1 MDGGFTDDCEPMTTP
16 VIIALDGPA
25 GSGKSSVSM
34 AVARRLSYAY
44 LDTGA
49 AYRAV
54 AWHVLNSG
62 IDANDSSAVA
72 GSLENLEV
80 SFAADAD
87 DFSVSVA
94 LTNVTQA
101 IRSPQVTALVS
112 LVARVPEVRTFLNKR
127 FRETIAGV
135 TATGIVVEGR
145 DITTVVAPDADARIL
160 LTADESV
167 RMERRGLEVPPES
180 RDELTRLV
188 RDRDVADARVS
199 DFMTAADG
207 VVTIDS
213 TNFTF
218 DQTVDE
224 VVALIRSVAA

>member
-1 MDGGFTDDCEPMTTP
+1 MTTP
-16 VIIALDGPA
+16 FVVALDGPA

-34 AVARRLSYAY
+34 AVARRLNFAY
-44 LDTGA
+44 LDTGSG
-49 AYRAV
+49 YRAV
-54 AWHVLNSG
+54 SWHVLENH
-62 IDANDSSAVA
+62 IDAHDATAVA
-72 GSLENLEV
+72 DSLEDLAIT
-80 SFAADAD
+80 FAANADA
-87 DFSVSVA
+87 FSVSVGS
-94 LTNVTQA
+94 TNVTEA

-112 LVARVPEVRTFLNKR
+112 AVARVPEVRAFLNQR
-127 FRETIAGV
+127 FRETIAE
-135 TATGIVVEGR
+135 TATAGIVVEGR
-145 DITTVVAPDADARIL
+145 DITTFVAPDADARIL

-188 RDRDVADARVS
+188 RDRDAADARVS

-218 DQTVDE
+218 DQTVDA
-224 VVALIRSVAA
+224 VVAHIRSATA

>member
-1 MDGGFTDDCEPMTTP
+1 MTTP
-16 VIIALDGPA
+16 IIVALDGPA

-34 AVARRLSYAY
+34 AAARQLAFAY

-54 AWHVLNSG
+54 AWHVLEHD
-62 IDANDSSAVA
+62 IDAEDPAAVTS
-72 GSLENLEV
+72 SLENLEIIFDA
-80 SFAADAD
+80 SADH
-87 DFSVSVA
+87 FSVSVGS
-94 LTNVTQA
+94 TNVTEA
-101 IRSPQVTALVS
+101 IRTPEVTALVS
-112 LVARVPEVRTFLNKR
+112 AVARVPAVRALLNQR
-127 FRETIAGV
+127 FRETMAN
-135 TATGIVVEGR
+135 AAEAGIVVEGR

-167 RMERRGLEVPPES
+167 RMERRGLEVPPQL

-188 RDRDVADARVS
+188 RDRDAADARVS

-213 TNFTF
+213 TNLTF
-218 DQTVDE
+218 DQTVDA
-224 VVALIRSVAA
+224 VVAHIRSATA

>member
-1 MDGGFTDDCEPMTTP
+1 MTTP
-16 VIIALDGPA
+16 VIVALDGPA

-34 AVARRLSYAY
+34 AAARRLDFAY

-54 AWHVLNSG
+54 AWHVLTCG
-62 IDANDSSAVA
+62 IDPEDADAVTE
-72 GSLENLEV
+72 SLEDVELTFV
-80 SFAADAD
+80 ADATA
-87 DFSVSVA
+87 FAVSVGS
-94 LTNVTQA
+94 TDVTDA
-101 IRSPQVTALVS
+101 IRTPEVTALVS
-112 LVARVPEVRTFLNKR
+112 AVARVTAVRALLNRR
-127 FRETIAGV
+127 FRETMAQT
-135 TATGIVVEGR
+135 TAAGIVVEGR

-167 RMERRGLEVPPES
+167 RMERRGLEVPPQS

-188 RDRDVADARVS
+188 RDRDAADARVS

-213 TNFTF
+213 TNLTF
-218 DQTVDE
+218 DQTVDA
-224 VVALIRSVAA
+224 VVAHIKSARA

>member
-1 MDGGFTDDCEPMTTP
+1 MARAPMTTP
-16 VIIALDGPA
+16 IIVALDGPA

-34 AVARRLSYAY
+34 AAARQLAFAY

-54 AWHVLNSG
+54 AWHVLEHD
-62 IDANDSSAVA
+62 IDAEDPAAVTS
-72 GSLENLEV
+72 SLENLEIIFNA
-80 SFAADAD
+80 SADH
-87 DFSVSVA
+87 FSVSVGS
-94 LTNVTQA
+94 TNVTEA
-101 IRSPQVTALVS
+101 IRTPEVTALVS
-112 LVARVPEVRTFLNKR
+112 AVARVPEVRALLNQR
-127 FRETIAGV
+127 FRETMAN
-135 TATGIVVEGR
+135 AAEAGIVVEGR

-167 RMERRGLEVPPES
+167 RMERRGLEVPPQL

-188 RDRDVADARVS
+188 RDRDAADARVS

-213 TNFTF
+213 TNLTF
-218 DQTVDE
+218 DQTVDA
-224 VVALIRSVAA
+224 VVAHIRSATA

>member
-1 MDGGFTDDCEPMTTP
+1 MTTP
-16 VIIALDGPA
+16 IIVALDGPA

-34 AVARRLSYAY
+34 AAARRLAFAY

-54 AWHVLNSG
+54 AWHVLEHD
-62 IDANDSSAVA
+62 IDAEDAVA
-72 GSLENLEV
+72 VTGSLENVELT
-80 SFAADAD
+80 FAANPD
-87 DFSVSVA
+87 DFAVSVGS
-94 LTNVTQA
+94 TNVTDA
-101 IRSPQVTALVS
+101 IRTPHVTALVS
-112 LVARVPEVRTFLNKR
+112 AVARVPAVRAFLNQR
-127 FRETIAGV
+127 FRETMAN
-135 TATGIVVEGR
+135 ATQAGIVVEGR

-167 RMERRGLEVPPES
+167 RMERRGLEVPPQS

-188 RDRDVADARVS
+188 RDRDAADARVS

-213 TNFTF
+213 TNLTF
-218 DQTVDE
+218 DQTVDA
-224 VVALIRSVAA
+224 VVAHIRSATA

>member
-1 MDGGFTDDCEPMTTP
+1 MTTP
-16 VIIALDGPA
+16 IIVALDGPA

-34 AVARRLSYAY
+34 AAARQLAFAY

-54 AWHVLNSG
+54 AWHVLEHD
-62 IDANDSSAVA
+62 IDAEDPAAVTS
-72 GSLENLEV
+72 SLENLEIIFDA
-80 SFAADAD
+80 SADH
-87 DFSVSVA
+87 FSVSVGS
-94 LTNVTQA
+94 TNVTDA
-101 IRSPQVTALVS
+101 IRTPEVTALVS
-112 LVARVPEVRTFLNKR
+112 AVARVPAVRAFLNQR
-127 FRETIAGV
+127 FRETMAN
-135 TATGIVVEGR
+135 ATEAGIVVEGR

-167 RMERRGLEVPPES
+167 RMERRGLEVPPQL

-188 RDRDVADARVS
+188 RDRDAADARVS

-213 TNFTF
+213 TNLTF
-218 DQTVDE
+218 DQTVDA
-224 VVALIRSVAA
+224 VVAHIRSATA